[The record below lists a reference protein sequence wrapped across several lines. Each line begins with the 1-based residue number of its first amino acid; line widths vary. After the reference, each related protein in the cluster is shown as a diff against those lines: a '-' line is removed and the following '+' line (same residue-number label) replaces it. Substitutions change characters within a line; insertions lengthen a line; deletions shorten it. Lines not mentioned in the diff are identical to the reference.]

1 MKTYD
6 ETIDAIFAKG
16 DAILE
21 QKKKR
26 SAVIKQTSYAVS
38 GVCAAAI
45 VGVGI
50 WRITDHGKM
59 PESGIS
65 NIETAEE
72 ATTGVTVSSSA
83 TVTVSYTQTT
93 NKTSTVKTT
102 QTSSTKTSGENKVTT
117 NTEKTVLIYEMH
129 YIRHT
134 MENVYI
140 NLKSVEDEQFVN
152 EIEEECKQILEE
164 IQKFL

>member
-50 WRITDHGKM
+50 WRITDHGR
-59 PESGIS
+59 SYNRCYSIFISYSYGI
-65 NIETAEE
+65 
-72 ATTGVTVSSSA
+72 
-83 TVTVSYTQTT
+83 
-93 NKTSTVKTT
+93 
-102 QTSSTKTSGENKVTT
+102 
-117 NTEKTVLIYEMH
+117 IYSD
-129 YIRHT
+129 Y
-134 MENVYI
+134 
-140 NLKSVEDEQFVN
+140 K
-152 EIEEECKQILEE
+152 
-164 IQKFL
+164 